1 MIGRRTHIVDCRE
14 TRGIGEGGG
23 IAQRGTYAKSGSEL
37 VAVAMSPGRRHIT
50 KPVCEITFA
59 LREANIE
66 TSTLVLNAGSGVP
79 KDAPGGGNS
88 GLFGVTPKEIAQMER
103 HNIVL
108 FHFGG
113 VKNHIIYKA
122 RHALRNVDKPIVIIA
137 QYPLD
142 FEDFAKIDIRVGT
155 VLEAELNKKA
165 KKPAYKLKIDF
176 GNEIGIKKTSAQ
188 ITDYYTPDEL
198 IGKQLLAVVNFPP
211 KQIADFISEVLIL
224 GTYST
229 GGVILITP
237 DKKAQNG
244 DKLG

>member
-1 MIGRRTHIVDCRE
+1 MIT
-14 TRGIGEGGG
+14 
-23 IAQRGTYAKSGSEL
+23 
-37 VAVAMSPGRRHIT
+37 
-50 KPVCEITFA
+50 
-59 LREANIE
+59 
-66 TSTLVLNAGSGVP
+66 
-79 KDAPGGGNS
+79 
-88 GLFGVTPKEIAQMER
+88 
-103 HNIVL
+103 
-108 FHFGG
+108 
-113 VKNHIIYKA
+113 
-122 RHALRNVDKPIVIIA
+122 
-137 QYPLD
+137 

-229 GGVILITP
+229 GGVIPP